1 MNNAIDQM
9 LSTYRINNSADKK
22 NALKEVVQ
30 EIVLC
35 GLSRGGFFEKAAF
48 YGGTALRIFY
58 GLDRFSEDLD
68 FSLTLPDNSFDFD
81 SYLPMLEKELTAWGL
96 NLKVE
101 SHEKSVD
108 SDIRSA
114 FVKGNTREHLLLFFP
129 SENIEKTVAASDI
142 IKIKFEV
149 DTTPPMFASFEHKY
163 RLLPMPYDV
172 LMYDAP
178 SLFAGKIHAVLCR
191 SWKNRVKGRDLYD
204 YLFYLSRNIPVNLRH
219 LNARLEDS
227 GFAGGDLDAVKKLLK
242 ERFGSIDFNRAK
254 QDVFPFIKN
263 PSVLD
268 AWSSEMFCAVTDSL
282 SAD

>member
-1 MNNAIDQM
+1 MNNAIEQM
-9 LSTYRINNSADKK
+9 LHVYGINNAADKK

-35 GLSRGGFFEKAAF
+35 GLSRDGFFEKAAF

-81 SYLPMLEKELTAWGL
+81 LYLPMLEKELTAWGL

-101 SHEKSVD
+101 PHEKSVD

-129 SENIEKTVAASDI
+129 SENLKDTVAASDI

-178 SLFAGKIHAVLCR
+178 SLFAGKIHAVAKAFHAEAYALNMAGG
-191 SWKNRVKGRDLYD
+191 SGVNVNALYQMGSQKAEAPAVNGWKCPNCGAYLLPHRACKACGFYKGRE
-204 YLFYLSRNIPVNLRH
+204 V
-219 LNARLEDS
+219 
-227 GFAGGDLDAVKKLLK
+227 VKVGEANK
-242 ERFGSIDFNRAK
+242 
-254 QDVFPFIKN
+254 
-263 PSVLD
+263 
-268 AWSSEMFCAVTDSL
+268 
-282 SAD
+282 